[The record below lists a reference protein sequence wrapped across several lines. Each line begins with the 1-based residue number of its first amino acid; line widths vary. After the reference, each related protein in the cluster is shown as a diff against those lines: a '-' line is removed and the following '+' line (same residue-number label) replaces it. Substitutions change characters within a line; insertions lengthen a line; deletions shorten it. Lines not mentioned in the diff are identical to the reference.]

1 MIRWEQLENGDWHGF
16 SGELPVA
23 TVAKDPDAER
33 EQWAWKIHGLKR
45 PKGWRKPIGHHRYG
59 WTRAA
64 LRMRIG
70 KSGLPLPRSGR
81 TSSGSRCRVF
91 RLRSAPKHAAGK
103 VPER

>member
-45 PKGWRKPIGHHRYG
+45 PKGWRKPIGHLNLMDALKQSL
-59 WTRAA
+59 AA
-64 LRMRIG
+64 ERGEKAPASAHGHG
-70 KSGLPLPRSGR
+70 KASKASSAKKR
-81 TSSGSRCRVF
+81 TPSKTAKKAR
-91 RLRSAPKHAAGK
+91 KAG
-103 VPER
+103 